1 MVETEALIAR
11 IERAERLIHRV
22 AVRNRSGGIFA
33 TDLTVQQLRLVV
45 ILAMEGDQSA
55 VQLAEILGVGLTTLT
70 GIVDRLETRSLVQRQ
85 PDPNDRRVRR
95 ISLTESGK
103 QMVADF
109 AEFGREHK
117 QRILGRL
124 EPRVLANLAEA
135 VEAISELCREE
146 FDADTDPRESPN
158 SRVT

>member
-1 MVETEALIAR
+1 MAEREELIAR
-11 IERAERLIHRV
+11 IDRAERVIHRV

-45 ILAMEGDQSA
+45 ILALEGEQSA

-70 GIVDRLETRSLVQRQ
+70 GIVDRLEARSLVQRQ

-95 ISLTESGK
+95 ISLTDTGK
-103 QMVADF
+103 QLVADF
-109 AEFGREHK
+109 AELGREHK
-117 QRILGRL
+117 LRILQRL
-124 EPRVLANLAEA
+124 EPRILANLAEA

-146 FDADTDPRESPN
+146 FDDEGVADR
-158 SRVT
+158 